1 MESWNTDSL
10 NLVEKK
16 FCFPLVRLNSVY
28 GPQKIQMYKT
38 KKKKKQKKFA
48 DHKK

>member
-28 GPQKIQMYKT
+28 GPQKFKCT
-38 KKKKKQKKFA
+38 KKKKKKK
-48 DHKK
+48 KKILKS